1 MDLLSS
7 LRSRSKA
14 ASSEVDCCSYSVSNI
29 RLGGWYSSDD
39 DGGDVVCDSM
49 WNLEKDS
56 AGGLEETLPFVILLV
71 KDFSTRSFFEW
82 NVVLDVAVGAADEVP
97 EAVLWTLSSNGL
109 VLFIATGLLLLLLSV
124 FVQLVTPC
132 VSSSLISGFDIASS
146 KGDL

>member
-14 ASSEVDCCSYSVSNI
+14 ASSEVDCCSYSVSNM

-39 DGGDVVCDSM
+39 DGGDVVCGSM

-56 AGGLEETLPFVILLV
+56 AGGLEETLLLFVVLFV

-97 EAVLWTLSSNGL
+97 EAVL
-109 VLFIATGLLLLLLSV
+109 
-124 FVQLVTPC
+124 
-132 VSSSLISGFDIASS
+132 
-146 KGDL
+146 